1 MKLSLNWIT
10 LRVRDLEASLD
21 FYNRILGL
29 PIGRRFESRGR
40 QIAML
45 GPEGQPKIELIEG
58 NDTALKPECG
68 VSVGFE
74 VESLDAALEELHSRD
89 IPVARGPI
97 SPNPSL
103 RFFYVLDPD
112 GFEVQIAEHSRT
124 R

>member
-1 MKLSLNWIT
+1 MKLSMNWIT

-29 PIGRRFESRGR
+29 PIDRRFESRGK
-40 QIAML
+40 QIVML
-45 GPEGQPKIELIEG
+45 GTVDQPKVELIQG
-58 NDTALKPECG
+58 SDPALKPECG

-74 VESLDAALEELHSRD
+74 VESLDDAIAYLKSHG

-97 SPNPSL
+97 TPNPHL

-112 GFEVQIAEHSRT
+112 GFEVQLAEHS
-124 R
+124 